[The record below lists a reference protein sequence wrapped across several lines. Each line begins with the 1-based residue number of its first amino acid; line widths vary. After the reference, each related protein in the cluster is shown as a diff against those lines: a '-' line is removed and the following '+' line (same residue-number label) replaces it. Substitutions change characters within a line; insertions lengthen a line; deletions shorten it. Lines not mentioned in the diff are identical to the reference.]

1 MNETSIDTA
10 ATYGEAYY
18 DNYRNK
24 CAVPYDR
31 EQPIWRKHFLTL
43 ARTLADRYRP
53 KTVLDVGCAKGFL
66 VENLRDLGVE
76 AFGVDLSPYA
86 ISQVREDIRPFCRV
100 AAGTD
105 AIEGRFDLITCIEVA
120 EHMPEAEAKAMIK
133 EFCRHTDHIIFSS
146 TPDEFEEPTH
156 INLHPAEYWID
167 LFQKEGFFP
176 DKSFDPGFVTAQ
188 ALRFLRGKKAKLEVA
203 IFSHEPPNCAVAL
216 LRLAGIVRHLERQHR
231 MGLHWCTA
239 RDPQVTADELVDA
252 DLFVLHR
259 EFCDRRIGP
268 QVLSAAREL
277 NKPVVFELDDLL
289 INVPESNPNHKYC
302 KSITPDVLEMLRQA
316 DYVTVTTEPLR
327 RYLEEAEPQAR
338 GKIHVLPNYINLEI
352 WDGAKPP
359 AEKPSDPFV
368 IGWFGTATHDEDLA
382 IIKPAIVKLAR
393 KYAGK
398 VIFKFWGYLPKDLE
412 GIPGVQLVRGS
423 QPDLRLHAR
432 DLVNCRI
439 DLALA
444 PLLDHPFNHAKS
456 DLKWLEYSI
465 CQIPG
470 IYSTISPYT
479 ASVTHGKT
487 GWLVDNDP
495 AVWCDAIERFI
506 SDDNLRRS
514 IATQAYDEVR
524 RTRCVDTGSEKW
536 DALYRSF
543 VAGGSRPRPAVEES
557 REAKRHRA
565 ASHIML
571 FQSEVYANKGQTKD
585 AAALVD
591 AAIARYALTDSPTAG
606 FLKASLHQYRSA
618 LKDSQQNNDLTARL
632 KAARIVADAGCKD
645 EAIEIY
651 LKTLEATQTSDN
663 PVTVLKTM
671 LEIAG
676 AFRTLDHQ
684 RGRGLLDLSA
694 QLANSLRMKEGLD
707 LVEKLRQSYAQSP
720 EPKAVNGKK
729 SKPAVSPAPQPAKL
743 PQAPAQKSTGA
754 PLVSIVIPVFNKLEL
769 TRDCLTAIKANTSG
783 SYEVIVVN
791 NASTDGST
799 EFLREQEKSGA
810 IRHILNSENQGFA
823 RGCNQGAQA
832 ARGSLVLFLNNDTKV
847 TPNWL
852 DAMVQ
857 ASKRPGV
864 GIVGAKLLYADNRI
878 QHAGIGF
885 INGIPD
891 HPNRFASANAPE
903 VNQFRELDM
912 VTAACLMIPRELH
925 LKLAG
930 FDESYRNGVEDIDL
944 CIRARAAGWKV
955 VYEPKATVY
964 HLEGQSAGRFDHV
977 NENLK
982 IFFTRWGKSFDSRT
996 NFIAPNPAKIIPA
1009 SRSLFTAQPTK
1020 IDWMG
1025 SFLDA
1030 GSLSHVNRQLTA
1042 ALVGSDK
1049 INLNRVNTGTET
1061 SPAFRQLANEVSTS
1075 GAADAAITV
1084 RHAWP
1089 PNWSR
1094 PKSGKLVVVQPWEF
1108 GSLPEQWVKDLAN
1121 VDEAW
1126 VPSEYVRRVYV
1137 DSGIP
1142 ANKVFVVPNGV
1153 DTAKFNPQAAPM
1165 KLPTVKKFKFLFVGG
1180 TILRKG
1186 PDVLLKAYLEA
1197 FTAADDVC
1205 LVIKDFGGKNV
1216 YAGQTFEEK
1225 IRAAQALP
1233 NAPQILYLNDELAPE
1248 ALPGL
1253 YRACDCL
1260 VLPYRGEGYGLPV
1273 VEAMACG
1280 LPVMVTAG
1288 GATDDF
1294 VRDEFGYRIP
1304 AQRQVFG
1311 NEISGMKLVKPG
1323 WLLEPDAA
1331 VLTKRMKWIAAHPD
1345 EARERGR
1352 LASEHAKQFCSWEN
1366 AREIVLKRIEAIEP
1380 KPTEVRAP
1388 AAAARKAVPVTLPAC
1403 ALVGHI
1409 AEARQSLGHKK
1420 FRAAWESTIAAIAKR
1435 PFHPEAFLL
1444 LAEIALAVNDGED
1457 AKLCADYAR
1466 RIAPDLKSAK
1476 KFLNQRLRGNNRPE
1490 WLKLPPQV
1498 QGPMS
1503 NVQCRLS
1510 VCLIVKNEEKFLGQC
1525 LKSVREIAQQI
1536 VVVDTGSTDRT
1547 VEIAKEF
1554 GAEVH
1559 SFTWCDD
1566 FSAARN
1572 VALEHVTGDWVLAL
1586 DADEELS
1593 SKDHDK
1599 LRKAMSDASTMAWRL
1614 PIVDVGRELDG
1625 CSYVPRLFR
1634 NGPGLFYLGRV
1645 HEQIFT
1651 SIEVR
1656 RAEWGLENKIGD
1668 AVLIHHGYTQEL
1680 VRDRN
1685 KVERNL
1691 QLLEKAVDELPGEPH
1706 LLMNLGLELSRS
1718 GREAESLARYEEA
1731 FEALSSKPAAEVVPE
1746 LRETLLAQ
1754 YCTRLTAAKRLD
1766 EIVQI
1771 LTSPLAR
1778 SGSSLT
1784 ASLHFSLGLAQLE
1797 LKQFSEAADQM
1808 RQCLAKR
1815 GQRSLS
1821 TINRDILT
1829 AAPHHCLAVSLA
1841 SLGQAAE
1848 AEKAFQAGL
1857 KEMDHV
1863 DALRLDYARFLF
1875 EQKRAVDALHPLN
1888 DIVAHDTRNI
1898 MAWRLGG
1905 QIALSSP
1912 EFLEFARDWTGE
1924 AMKHVPDDAI
1934 VSAQRAEALTL
1945 SEDTAGARM
1954 LWEKL
1959 WTSTRKPQMLAALI
1973 LCEAA
1978 EGVTTHKPENNQDE
1992 LAASR
1997 AFIEWYQILFKAS
2010 AQKTLTLIMERMEAI
2025 NGALPSAAK
2034 ILGAAMAEA
2043 NKEAVGA

>member
-1 MNETSIDTA
+1 MNQSPIDPA
-10 ATYGEAYY
+10 I
-18 DNYRNK
+18 K
-24 CAVPYDR
+24 K
-31 EQPIWRKHFLTL
+31 Q
-43 ARTLADRYRP
+43 
-53 KTVLDVGCAKGFL
+53 
-66 VENLRDLGVE
+66 NL
-76 AFGVDLSPYA
+76 
-86 ISQVREDIRPFCRV
+86 Q
-100 AAGTD
+100 
-105 AIEGRFDLITCIEVA
+105 
-120 EHMPEAEAKAMIK
+120 
-133 EFCRHTDHIIFSS
+133 
-146 TPDEFEEPTH
+146 
-156 INLHPAEYWID
+156 
-167 LFQKEGFFP
+167 
-176 DKSFDPGFVTAQ
+176 
-188 ALRFLRGKKAKLEVA
+188 VA

-216 LRLAGIVRHLERQHR
+216 LRLAGIIRHLEKQGR
-231 MGLHWCTA
+231 MTLQWCTA
-239 RDPQVTADELVDA
+239 RDPQVSADELVKA
-252 DLFVLHR
+252 DLFVIHR
-259 EFCDRRIGP
+259 EFCDKRIGP
-268 QVLSAAREL
+268 QILDAGREL

-289 INVPESNPNHKYC
+289 INLPESNPNYKYC
-302 KSITPDVLEMLRQA
+302 KTITPDVLKMLREA

-327 RYLEEAEPQAR
+327 RYLEEAEPEAH

-393 KYAGK
+393 KHAGK
-398 VIFKFWGYLPKDLE
+398 VVFKFWGYLPKDLE

-470 IYSTISPYT
+470 IYSPISPYT
-479 ASVTHGKT
+479 SSVTHGKT
-487 GWLVDNDP
+487 GWIADNDP
-495 AVWCDAIERFI
+495 AQWFEAMERFM
-506 SDDNLRRS
+506 SDDTLRRS

-524 RTRCVDTGSEKW
+524 RTRCVENGSEKW
-536 DALYRSF
+536 DALYRLF
-543 VAGGSRPRPAVEES
+543 VAGGPRPRVAAEEPI
-557 REAKRHRA
+557 EAKAHRA
-565 ASHIML
+565 AAHIML
-571 FQSEVYANKGQTKD
+571 FQSQAYTNKGQTKD
-585 AAALVD
+585 AAAFAD
-591 AAIARYALTDSPTAG
+591 AATARYILSESATAS
-606 FLKASLHQYRSA
+606 FLKASVHQYQIA
-618 LKDSQQNNDLTARL
+618 LKDTQQNHELNVKL
-632 KAARIVADAGCKD
+632 KAARIVADAGLKK
-645 EAIEIY
+645 EAVEIY
-651 LKTLEATQTSDN
+651 LEALNGTRKSDN
-663 PVTVLKTM
+663 PITVLKTM
-671 LEIAG
+671 LEVAG
-676 AFRTLDHQ
+676 AFRTLAPE
-684 RGRGLLDLSA
+684 RGRGLLDLCA
-694 QLANSLRMKEGLD
+694 QLAGSLKMKEGLEA
-707 LVEKLRQSYAQSP
+707 VEKLRQSYAQTP
-720 EPKAVNGKK
+720 DPKTVNGKK
-729 SKPAVSPAPQPAKL
+729 SKASIVHSAK
-743 PQAPAQKSTGA
+743 PVQAAAQKSASG
-754 PLVSIVIPVFNKLEL
+754 PLVSIIIPVFNRLEL
-769 TRDCLTAIKANTSG
+769 TRDCLKALQANTSG
-783 SYEVIVVN
+783 NYETIVVN
-791 NASTDGST
+791 NASTDGTT
-799 EFLREQEKSGA
+799 EFLKEQENAGA
-810 IRHILNSENQGFA
+810 LRHIANSENQGFA
-823 RGCNQGAQA
+823 RACNQGAQA
-832 ARGSLVLFLNNDTKV
+832 ARGSLMLFLNNDTQV

-852 DAMVQ
+852 TTMIHAAQ
-857 ASKRPGV
+857 RPHV
-864 GIVGAKLLYADNRI
+864 GIVGAKLLYADTRI

-885 INGIPD
+885 INGVPD
-891 HPNRFASANAPE
+891 HPHRYAAADAPQ

-912 VTAACLMIPRELH
+912 VTGACLMIHRELY

-930 FDESYRNGVEDIDL
+930 FDEAYRNGVEDIDL
-944 CIRARAAGWKV
+944 CVRARAAGWKV

-964 HLEGQSAGRFDHV
+964 HLEGQSAGRFNHV
-977 NENLK
+977 KENLG
-982 IFFTRWGKSFDSRT
+982 IFFTRWGKSFDKNT
-996 NFIAPNPAKIIPA
+996 NFVVPNPVQIITA
-1009 SRSLFTAQPTK
+1009 SRSLFLETSKLTSVQ
-1020 IDWMG
+1020 WVG

-1030 GSLSHVNRQLTA
+1030 GSLSHVNRELTNALA
-1042 ALVGSDK
+1042 ASGK
-1049 INLNRVNTGTET
+1049 IELHRVNTGTEV
-1061 SPAFRQLANEVSTS
+1061 SSAFKHLANEFSKAIVT
-1075 GAADAAITV
+1075 DAAITV

-1089 PNWSR
+1089 PNWTR

-1137 DSGIP
+1137 DSGVP
-1142 ANKVFVVPNGV
+1142 ASKVFVVPNGV
-1153 DTAKFNPQAAPM
+1153 DTKAFNPQAAPM

-1180 TILRKG
+1180 TIFRKG

-1205 LVIKDFGGKNV
+1205 LVIKDFGGQTV

-1248 ALPGL
+1248 QLPGL
-1253 YRACDCL
+1253 YTACDCF

-1304 AQRQVFG
+1304 SQQKIFG

-1331 VLTKRMKWIAAHPD
+1331 TLTERMKWVSAHAD
-1345 EARERGR
+1345 EAGERGR
-1352 LASEHAKQFCSWEN
+1352 LASEHAKKFCSWESSSRIILERI
-1366 AREIVLKRIEAIEP
+1366 AILELKR
-1380 KPTEVRAP
+1380 TEVRAP
-1388 AAAARKAVPVTLPAC
+1388 GDAPRKPTAVTLPRC
-1403 ALVGHI
+1403 ALVGHL
-1409 AEARQSLGHKK
+1409 AEARQFLGHKK
-1420 FRAAWESTIAAIAKR
+1420 FRAAWEFTLAAIAQR

-1444 LAEIALAVNDGED
+1444 LAEIALAVNDGDD

-1466 RIAPDLKSAK
+1466 RIAPEFKSAK
-1476 KFLNQRLRGNNRPE
+1476 KFLSQRLRGNNRPE
-1490 WLKLPPQV
+1490 WLKLPGQV
-1498 QGPMS
+1498 QSPMS

-1510 VCLIVKNEEKFLGQC
+1510 VCLIVKNEEKFLAQC
-1525 LKSVREIAQQI
+1525 LKSVREVAQQI

-1547 VEIAKEF
+1547 IEIAKEF

-1572 VALEHVTGDWVLAL
+1572 AALEHVTGDWVLAL

-1593 SKDHDK
+1593 AKDHEK
-1599 LRKAMSDASTMAWRL
+1599 LRKAMSDASAMAWRL

-1634 NGPGLFYLGRV
+1634 NGPGLFYIGRV

-1668 AVLIHHGYTQEL
+1668 TTLIHHGYTQEL

-1685 KVERNL
+1685 KIERNL
-1691 QLLEKAVDELPGEPH
+1691 KLLEKAVDELPGEPH

-1718 GREAESLARYEEA
+1718 GREGAAFARYQEA

-1746 LRETLLAQ
+1746 LRESLLSQ

-1766 EIVQI
+1766 ETVRV

-1778 SGSSLT
+1778 AGTGLT
-1784 ASLHFSLGLAQLE
+1784 ASLHFSLGLAHLE
-1797 LKQFSEAADQM
+1797 LKQFSEAAAQM

-1821 TINRDILT
+1821 PINRDILT

-1841 SLGQAAE
+1841 QLGQAAE
-1848 AEKAFQAGL
+1848 AESAFQTGL
-1857 KEMDHV
+1857 KEIDHV

-1888 DIVAHDTRNI
+1888 AIVAHDTRNV

-1924 AMKHVPDDAI
+1924 AMSHVPDDVV
-1934 VSAQRAEALTL
+1934 VSAQRAEALML
-1945 SEDTAGARM
+1945 SEDTAGARI

-1959 WTSTRKPQMLAALI
+1959 WNNTRKPQMLGALI

-1978 EGVTTHKPENNQDE
+1978 EGTVTHKPENNQDE
-1992 LAASR
+1992 LAASH
-1997 AFIEWYQILFKAS
+1997 AFIEWYQKLFAAR
-2010 AQKTLTLIMERMEAI
+2010 AQKTLTQVMEQMNAI
-2025 NGALPSAAK
+2025 GHALPSAAK

-2043 NKEAVGA
+2043 NKEAVGV